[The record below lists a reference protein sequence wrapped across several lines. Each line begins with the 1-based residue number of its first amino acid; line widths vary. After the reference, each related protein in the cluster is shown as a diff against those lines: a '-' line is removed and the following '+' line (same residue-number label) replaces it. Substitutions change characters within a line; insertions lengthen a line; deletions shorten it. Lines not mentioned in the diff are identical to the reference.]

1 MPIAQK
7 NLEFDGPGR
16 DGAVKSPARPVGWA
30 GPDQHGLRDGPGQ
43 ARPSL
48 FRPAEGRPRSH
59 GMAFFPARANPCSLI
74 GGSTRPIHPLVTHLA
89 LAHRI

>member
-30 GPDQHGLRDGPGQ
+30 GPDQHGLRNGPGQ
-43 ARPSL
+43 AKPVQAGR
-48 FRPAEGRPRSH
+48 RPAKKPRDGLFS
-59 GMAFFPARANPCSLI
+59 GPCKSLLSDR
-74 GGSTRPIHPLVTHLA
+74 G
-89 LAHRI
+89 